1 MILAFV
7 GIGHYRG
14 HCVSQT
20 HLIQFCFYF
29 IGVNYFFNRCVIFIS
44 SPSLNNGEP
53 IKLDRNVK
61 VPVFD
66 FLGYFETMLQQYLRG
81 YSRKPMAHFLVGFG
95 QKLISNNT
103 DLSGLLI
110 SAQVYHSRAKYR
122 LNQVSV

>member
-1 MILAFV
+1 M
-7 GIGHYRG
+7 
-14 HCVSQT
+14 
-20 HLIQFCFYF
+20 
-29 IGVNYFFNRCVIFIS
+29 
-44 SPSLNNGEP
+44 
-53 IKLDRNVK
+53 K

-81 YSRKPMAHFLVGFG
+81 SSRKPMAHFLVGFG

-122 LNQVSV
+122 LNQVSVYLLTIVLLISSMTLFLFKLIVTECKD